1 MVQATFSSLGSVSYA
16 PVLQVSDTETVGTLP
31 NEALPIIASFAK
43 PVNII
48 SKNNDGITKEIL
60 KSSDTSYLAD
70 LETGETSTDK
80 SAYNVVVSARRET
93 AEQFNVYGSNI
104 LVISSPFMLDSAV
117 LSSTSTYNNAS
128 AVLNIVNNISGKETA
143 EIIPEKAL
151 NQTTLAITTASARVI
166 QIVVIIVIPLVIA
179 IAGAFVLIW
188 RKNK

>member
-1 MVQATFSSLGSVSYA
+1 M
-16 PVLQVSDTETVGTLP
+16 
-31 NEALPIIASFAK
+31 
-43 PVNII
+43 
-48 SKNNDGITKEIL
+48 
-60 KSSDTSYLAD
+60 
-70 LETGETSTDK
+70 
-80 SAYNVVVSARRET
+80 SARRET